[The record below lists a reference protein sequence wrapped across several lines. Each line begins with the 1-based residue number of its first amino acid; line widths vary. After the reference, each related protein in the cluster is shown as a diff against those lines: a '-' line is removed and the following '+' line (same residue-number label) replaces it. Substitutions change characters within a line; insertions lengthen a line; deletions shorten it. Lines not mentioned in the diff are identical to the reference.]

1 MQWDGWDSKRP
12 LSEAVVDAV
21 AAEENVEPEELAQPL
36 YPAVDPDALNSL
48 FRTDDGEVA
57 IRYLDYEIVAHAG
70 GTIEVTSADSS
81 NT

>member
-1 MQWDGWDSKRP
+1 MQWDGWDSKQS
-12 LSEAVVDAV
+12 LSEAVVYAI
-21 AAEENVEPEELAQPL
+21 AAEEDVKPEELAQPL

-48 FRTDDGEVA
+48 FRTDEGEVA
-57 IRYLDYEIVAHAG
+57 IRYLDYEIVARAG